1 MINSKINKQ
10 NKSNS
15 NHFHAELQK
24 VYDSFYSQPKTMRQ
38 VEEETG
44 VRRDHITRYV
54 DVLRKINKIKVVR
67 KGMCPITK
75 MNGVQFLSTNPKVLP
90 EKTKLQSLFN

>member
-1 MINSKINKQ
+1 MSLKAMYI
-10 NKSNS
+10 
-15 NHFHAELQK
+15 FHAELQK